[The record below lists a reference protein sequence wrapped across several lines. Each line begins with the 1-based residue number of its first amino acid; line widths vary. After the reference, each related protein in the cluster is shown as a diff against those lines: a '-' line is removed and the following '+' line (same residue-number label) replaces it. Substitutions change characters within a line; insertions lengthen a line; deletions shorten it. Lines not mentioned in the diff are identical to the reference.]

1 LGDSES
7 AIGRIVHVPG
17 WYRRAPFL

>member
-1 LGDSES
+1 LGNSES